1 MVNMRAGLPRLGT
14 VCDEYGLGGMEHIL
28 MMAGTAHELRMVTC
42 PALGTMGC
50 SILRTGI
57 AAGAMAG
64 KVRGETITGRIR
76 IHHYPAQ
83 ATAKALQ
90 SASHASR
97 LDWLAIGCTGSPG
110 YALSL
115 TGGD

>member
-1 MVNMRAGLPRLGT
+1 
-14 VCDEYGLGGMEHIL
+14 

-42 PALGTMGC
+42 PALGGWQDGLFDPLNRHRGC
-50 SILRTGI
+50 
-57 AAGAMAG
+57 GAMAG